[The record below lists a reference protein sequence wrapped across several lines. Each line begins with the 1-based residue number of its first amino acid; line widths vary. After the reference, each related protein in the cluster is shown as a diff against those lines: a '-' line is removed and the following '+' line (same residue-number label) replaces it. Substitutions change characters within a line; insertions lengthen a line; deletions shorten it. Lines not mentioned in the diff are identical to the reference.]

1 MLRGWLRSRAIRRV
15 GLMQKENAGKSWP
28 WSEGGRRRAKL
39 ELDSLL
45 ALVIVILAVI
55 VVTVRMGFS

>member
-1 MLRGWLRSRAIRRV
+1 
-15 GLMQKENAGKSWP
+15 MQKESAGKSWP

-45 ALVIVILAVI
+45 ALVIVILAVV
-55 VVTVRMGFS
+55 VVTVRMGLS